1 MKTTINPVAI
11 KLFSSIV
18 LSMFT
23 LVSVMSVV
31 S

>member
-1 MKTTINPVAI
+1 MKTIDPVAI
-11 KLFSSIV
+11 KLFSSII
-18 LSMFT
+18 LSMST

>member
-1 MKTTINPVAI
+1 MKTINPVAI
-11 KLFSSIV
+11 KLFSSII

>member
-1 MKTTINPVAI
+1 MKTINPVAI
-11 KLFSSIV
+11 KLFSSII

-23 LVSVMSVV
+23 LVSVMPVV